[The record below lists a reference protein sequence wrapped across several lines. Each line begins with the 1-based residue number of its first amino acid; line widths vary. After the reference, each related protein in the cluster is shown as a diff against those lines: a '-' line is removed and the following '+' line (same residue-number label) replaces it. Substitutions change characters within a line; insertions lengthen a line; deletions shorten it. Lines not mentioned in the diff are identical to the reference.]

1 MVTSPIARVVK
12 FEILIFLHKLA
23 IAAPKRCSDLEET
36 TCPEQFNDCKCTG
49 CFVMLLLSKT
59 CEIRSNSRSLNDF
72 IGNIVMDVNV
82 GSFCSN
88 RCSIS
93 SHDDPDDDDDSGSDG
108 DAFLPHAPIAQ
119 TFRLQINRYFQ
130 FGAPPQMRF
139 CCNYFVVFDRITLIA
154 FAIRVPILPLQQSKT
169 CAMRSFSYWSLLEL
183 GEFFIWA
190 VSCDM
195 EPVTYDQ

>member
-1 MVTSPIARVVK
+1 
-12 FEILIFLHKLA
+12 
-23 IAAPKRCSDLEET
+23 
-36 TCPEQFNDCKCTG
+36 
-49 CFVMLLLSKT
+49 
-59 CEIRSNSRSLNDF
+59 
-72 IGNIVMDVNV
+72 MDVNV

-154 FAIRVPILPLQQSKT
+154 FAIRVPILYIAPSSTIQD
-169 CAMRSFSYWSLLEL
+169 MRYALVLVLESFGTRGIFYLGCEL
-183 GEFFIWA
+183 
-190 VSCDM
+190 
-195 EPVTYDQ
+195 